1 MSSSLHFDNKE
12 KDISIIC
19 EEPTKGLNDTK
30 LTGEAKYPINF
41 TQSGK
46 RFALSLHYNENNSF
60 LFINVTKVCQFKAK
74 KSEIKD

>member
-60 LFINVTKVCQFKAK
+60 LFINVTKVC
-74 KSEIKD
+74 